1 MKEKGLVR
9 IIESELKNFK
19 NVKYGDIKY
28 VNYSNA
34 EYRAELMES
43 DVNGIYGQNG
53 SGKTAII
60 EALDIL
66 QHIMSGNTILYEEYA
81 GMFDE
86 KEIQILLSHRPEYFT
101 DYVAGKYDVI
111 LSGHA
116 HGGQARL
123 PFLGGVIA
131 PGQGQF
137 PKYDSGVYTEGR
149 SNMVISRGIGNSSF
163 PIRFANRPE
172 VILITLR
179 CD

>member
-1 MKEKGLVR
+1 MKEKSLVR

-66 QHIMSGNTILYEEYA
+66 QHVMSGNAILYEE
-81 GMFDE
+81 
-86 KEIQILLSHRPEYFT
+86 
-101 DYVAGKYDVI
+101 
-111 LSGHA
+111 
-116 HGGQARL
+116 
-123 PFLGGVIA
+123 
-131 PGQGQF
+131 
-137 PKYDSGVYTEGR
+137 
-149 SNMVISRGIGNSSF
+149 
-163 PIRFANRPE
+163 
-172 VILITLR
+172 
-179 CD
+179 